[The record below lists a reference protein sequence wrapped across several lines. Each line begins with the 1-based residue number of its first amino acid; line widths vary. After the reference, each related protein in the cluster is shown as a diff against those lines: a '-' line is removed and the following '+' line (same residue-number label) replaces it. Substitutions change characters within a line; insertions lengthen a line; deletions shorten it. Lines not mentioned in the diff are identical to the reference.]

1 MNIKKTTVVRFHVH
15 GDFRSSPKA
24 VDLSLVEEVS
34 RPAVGVDVGKTH
46 FRVSPEL

>member
-1 MNIKKTTVVRFHVH
+1 MNIKKTTVVRLHVH